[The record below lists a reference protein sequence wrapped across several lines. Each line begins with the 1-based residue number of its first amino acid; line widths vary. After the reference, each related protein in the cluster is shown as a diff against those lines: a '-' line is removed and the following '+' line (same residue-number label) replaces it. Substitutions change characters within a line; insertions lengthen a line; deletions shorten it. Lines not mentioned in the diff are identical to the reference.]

1 MRTEKGGRKA
11 PFGAPLPP
19 SDPMSFLPP
28 SRISRTPMPTR
39 TRTNGHAPSTPMDV
53 EALFGT
59 NTFGLAEMK
68 SRLPKSVYKTLL
80 ATIEKSEAFDESVA
94 DAVALAMKEW
104 AVEKG
109 ATHYTHWFQPLTG
122 RTAEK
127 HDSFITPNAG
137 GGAVAEFS
145 GKNLIQGEPDA
156 SSFPG
161 GGLRATFEARGY
173 TAYDPTSPAFIMEHE
188 GGATLCIPTAF
199 ASWTGE
205 ALDHKIPLL
214 RSMEALNQQARRALA
229 LLGDDVAR
237 VTATCGSEQEYF
249 LVDAAYFEARPDL
262 LVAGRTLVGAAPPRG
277 QEFDDHYFGSIP
289 ERILA
294 FMNAAEEELYKLGV
308 PVATRHN
315 EVAPGQYEF
324 APVFENA
331 NVAADHQQLV
341 MMVLQRTA
349 RRYGLACLLHEKPFA
364 GINGSGKHVNF
375 SMGTDTGVN
384 LLEPGDTPHDN
395 LRFLFFCTAVVQAVH
410 RHQDLLRAS
419 IATASNDHRLG
430 ANEAPPAIISI
441 FLGDQLSDVFEQITA
456 DGEATESKPSG
467 FLGLGSPVLPT
478 LPRHAGDRNRTSPF
492 AFTGN
497 KFEFRAVG
505 SSQSVS
511 FPMTVLNTIV
521 AEAIDDL
528 ATKLEA
534 KVSRRASRAK
544 LRAAVKEVI
553 ADSIREHT
561 KIVFNG
567 DGYSDAW
574 HREAVEARGLLNLAT
589 TPEALATLTDPK
601 NVEVFEAYGVLNR
614 AELQSRKEILSEQYA
629 LTINVEAATTE
640 SMAKT
645 LVLPAALRALA
656 DVGEAAEAA
665 EDLGLDLSGA
675 KALAASI
682 VEPVNALQKALGA
695 LHKARAA
702 AHTADDESAA
712 MEAKVLPAMAKVR
725 AACDALEAEV
735 PADLWPLPTYRE
747 MLFTGR

>member
-1 MRTEKGGRKA
+1 
-11 PFGAPLPP
+11 
-19 SDPMSFLPP
+19 
-28 SRISRTPMPTR
+28 MPTL
-39 TRTNGHAPSTPMDV
+39 TRPVNGRPAANGHPTSPTDV
-53 EALFGT
+53 EEIFGQ
-59 NTFGLAEMK
+59 NTFGLDEMK
-68 SRLPKSVYKTLL
+68 ARLPKAVYKKLT
-80 ATIEKSEAFDESVA
+80 ATIEDGEPFDATVA

-104 AVEKG
+104 AVERG

-173 TAYDPTSPAFIMEHE
+173 TAYDPTSPAFLVEHN
-188 GGATLCIPTAF
+188 GSATLCIPTAF

-229 LLGDDVAR
+229 VLGDEVGR

-249 LVDAAYFEARPDL
+249 LVDEGFFEDRPDL

-289 ERILA
+289 ERIMA
-294 FMNAAEEELYKLGV
+294 YMNAVETELYRLGV

-315 EVAPGQYEF
+315 EVAPGQYEL
-324 APVFENA
+324 APIFENA
-331 NVAADHQQLV
+331 NVAADHQQVV

-349 RRYGLACLLHEKPFA
+349 KRFGLACLLHEKPFA
-364 GINGSGKHVNF
+364 GINGSGKHVNW
-375 SMGTDTGVN
+375 SISTDAGVN
-384 LLEPGDTPHDN
+384 LLEPGDTPHSN
-395 LRFLFFCTAVVQAVH
+395 LRFLFFCAAVVQAVH
-410 RHQDLLRAS
+410 THQDLLRAS
-419 IATASNDHRLG
+419 IATAANDHRLG

-456 DGEATESKPSG
+456 SGAATQSKQSG
-467 FLGLGSPVLPT
+467 FLGLGTPVLPT

-511 FPMTVLNTIV
+511 FPLTVLNTIV
-521 AEAIDDL
+521 AQAVDDL

-534 KVSRRASRAK
+534 KLGRKRSKKAVE
-544 LRAAVKEVI
+544 AAVQEVI
-553 ADSIREHT
+553 ADSVREHT
-561 KIVFNG
+561 KVVFNG

-574 HREAVEARGLLNLAT
+574 HREAVEDRGLLNLTT
-589 TPEALATLTDPK
+589 TPDALATLTGDK
-601 NVEVFEAYGVLNR
+601 NVAMFERYDVLSR
-614 AELQSRKEILSEQYA
+614 AELESRRDILLEQYA
-629 LTINVEAATTE
+629 LTLNVEAATTE
-640 SMAKT
+640 SMART
-645 LVLPAALRALA
+645 LVLPAAVRALA
-656 DVGEAAEAA
+656 ELGEAAEVA
-665 EDLGLDLSGA
+665 EDLGLDVSGTQEMA
-675 KALAASI
+675 GA
-682 VEPVNALQKALGA
+682 VVDQVNALQKAARGLA
-695 LHKARAA
+695 DARAA
-702 AHTADDESAA
+702 AHHADDVADPVYGESRA
-712 MEAKVLPAMAKVR
+712 MTDQVIPAMATVR
-725 AACDALEAEV
+725 QACDALEKLV

-747 MLFTGR
+747 MLFSGK